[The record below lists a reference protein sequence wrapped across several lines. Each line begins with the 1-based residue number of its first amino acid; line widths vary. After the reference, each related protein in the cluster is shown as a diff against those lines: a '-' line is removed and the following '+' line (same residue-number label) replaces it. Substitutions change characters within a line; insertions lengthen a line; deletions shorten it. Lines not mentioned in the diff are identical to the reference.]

1 MYSNNIIMSIKN
13 VFITSGMTF
22 LFGVYSLYN
31 ILDYLNNIDRI
42 YNHKLLDLQRKLV
55 ETDKHYNN
63 LYFDF
68 IKIKNEVDFLSSKI
82 VIIEKKLTERPLY
95 CFSPNFDYYES
106 SEDDKKSNESKN
118 IIRITSENNN
128 LEPNNVLLNENIDE
142 NVNKIIDE
150 NVNKIIDENVN
161 KSIDE
166 NVNKI
171 IDENIDEL
179 VNKITEYDCVEIVN
193 IADINTI
200 QVSDCS
206 SRKNSLT
213 NSNLNLNLNLEK
225 EPLYKSRSASISD
238 VNWGGLMKTFLLG

>member
-31 ILDYLNNIDRI
+31 ILDYLNNIDMI
-42 YNHKLLDLQRKLV
+42 YNHKLLDLQRKLD
-55 ETDKHYNN
+55 ETDEHYNN
-63 LYFDF
+63 LYVDF

-118 IIRITSENNN
+118 TIRITSENNN
-128 LEPNNVLLNENIDE
+128 SESNIILLIETVDKHVDKHDDKNIDDK
-142 NVNKIIDE
+142 NVDKNVDDKNVDDKIFDDE
-150 NVNKIIDENVN
+150 D
-161 KSIDE
+161 
-166 NVNKI
+166 
-171 IDENIDEL
+171 
-179 VNKITEYDCVEIVN
+179 VNKITEYDCVDMVN

-213 NSNLNLNLNLEK
+213 NSKFKK
-225 EPLYKSRSASISD
+225 EPLYKSKSAYLSD
-238 VNWGGLMKTFLLG
+238 VNWTGLMKTFLLG

>member
-142 NVNKIIDE
+142 NIDE
-150 NVNKIIDENVN
+150 NVNKIIDEN
-161 KSIDE
+161 IDE

-213 NSNLNLNLNLEK
+213 NSNLNLNLEK

>member
-1 MYSNNIIMSIKN
+1 MSIKN

-31 ILDYLNNIDRI
+31 ILDYINNIDLI
-42 YNHKLLDLQRKLV
+42 YNQKLLDLQRKLD

-63 LYFDF
+63 LYVDF

-106 SEDDKKSNESKN
+106 SEDDKKSNESNESKN
-118 IIRITSENNN
+118 TIRITSENNN
-128 LEPNNVLLNENIDE
+128 LESNIILLIETVDKNIDDK
-142 NVNKIIDE
+142 NVDGE
-150 NVNKIIDENVN
+150 D
-161 KSIDE
+161 
-166 NVNKI
+166 
-171 IDENIDEL
+171 
-179 VNKITEYDCVEIVN
+179 VNKITEYDCVDMVN

-213 NSNLNLNLNLEK
+213 NSK
-225 EPLYKSRSASISD
+225 FKKDPLYKSKSAYLSD
-238 VNWGGLMKTFLLG
+238 VNWTGLMKTFLLG

>member
-31 ILDYLNNIDRI
+31 ILDYINNIDLI
-42 YNHKLLDLQRKLV
+42 YNQKLLDLQRKLD

-63 LYFDF
+63 LYVDF
-68 IKIKNEVDFLSSKI
+68 IKIKNEVEFLSSKI

-118 IIRITSENNN
+118 TIRITSENNN
-128 LEPNNVLLNENIDE
+128 LESNIILLIETVDKNID
-142 NVNKIIDE
+142 K
-150 NVNKIIDENVN
+150 
-161 KSIDE
+161 
-166 NVNKI
+166 
-171 IDENIDEL
+171 NIDDKNVDDKIFDDED
-179 VNKITEYDCVEIVN
+179 VNKITEYDCVDMVN

-213 NSNLNLNLNLEK
+213 NSKFKK
-225 EPLYKSRSASISD
+225 EPLYKSKSAYLSD
-238 VNWGGLMKTFLLG
+238 VNWTGLMKTFLLSSKLNRKFSMQ

>member
-31 ILDYLNNIDRI
+31 ILDYLNNIYRI

-68 IKIKNEVDFLSSKI
+68 IKIKNEIDFLSGKI

-142 NVNKIIDE
+142 NIDE
-150 NVNKIIDENVN
+150 NVNK
-161 KSIDE
+161 
-166 NVNKI
+166 
-171 IDENIDEL
+171 NIDEM

-213 NSNLNLNLNLEK
+213 NSKFKK
-225 EPLYKSRSASISD
+225 EPLYKSKSAYLSD
-238 VNWGGLMKTFLLG
+238 VNWTGLMKTFLLG

>member
-31 ILDYLNNIDRI
+31 ILDYINNIDLI
-42 YNHKLLDLQRKLV
+42 YNQKLLDLQRKLD

-63 LYFDF
+63 LYVDF
-68 IKIKNEVDFLSSKI
+68 IKIKNEVEFLSSKI

-118 IIRITSENNN
+118 TIRITSENNN
-128 LEPNNVLLNENIDE
+128 LESNIILLIETVDKNID
-142 NVNKIIDE
+142 K
-150 NVNKIIDENVN
+150 
-161 KSIDE
+161 
-166 NVNKI
+166 
-171 IDENIDEL
+171 NIDDKNIDKNVDDED
-179 VNKITEYDCVEIVN
+179 VNKITEYDCVDMVN

-213 NSNLNLNLNLEK
+213 NSKFKK
-225 EPLYKSRSASISD
+225 EPLYKSKSAYLSD
-238 VNWGGLMKTFLLG
+238 VNWTGLMKTFLLG

>member
-31 ILDYLNNIDRI
+31 ILDYINNIDLI
-42 YNHKLLDLQRKLV
+42 YNQKLLDLQRKLD

-63 LYFDF
+63 LYVDF

-118 IIRITSENNN
+118 TIRITSENNN
-128 LEPNNVLLNENIDE
+128 SESNIILLIETVDKNID
-142 NVNKIIDE
+142 K
-150 NVNKIIDENVN
+150 
-161 KSIDE
+161 
-166 NVNKI
+166 
-171 IDENIDEL
+171 NIDDKNVDDKIFDDED
-179 VNKITEYDCVEIVN
+179 VNKITEYDCVDMVN

-213 NSNLNLNLNLEK
+213 NSKFKK
-225 EPLYKSRSASISD
+225 EPLYKSKSAYLSD
-238 VNWGGLMKTFLLG
+238 VNWTGLMKTFLLG

>member
-42 YNHKLLDLQRKLV
+42 YNHKLLDLQRKLI

-118 IIRITSENNN
+118 TIRITSENNN
-128 LEPNNVLLNENIDE
+128 FEPNNVLLNENIDE
-142 NVNKIIDE
+142 NVNKNIDE
-150 NVNKIIDENVN
+150 NVNK
-161 KSIDE
+161 
-166 NVNKI
+166 
-171 IDENIDEL
+171 NIDETVDEM

-213 NSNLNLNLNLEK
+213 NSNLNLNLEK

-238 VNWGGLMKTFLLG
+238 VNWSGLMKTFLLG

>member
-31 ILDYLNNIDRI
+31 ILDYINNIDLI
-42 YNHKLLDLQRKLV
+42 YNQKLLDLQRKLD

-63 LYFDF
+63 LYVDF

-106 SEDDKKSNESKN
+106 SEDDKKSNESNESKN
-118 IIRITSENNN
+118 TIRITSENNN
-128 LEPNNVLLNENIDE
+128 LESNIILLIETVDKNID
-142 NVNKIIDE
+142 K
-150 NVNKIIDENVN
+150 
-161 KSIDE
+161 
-166 NVNKI
+166 
-171 IDENIDEL
+171 NIDDKNIDKNVDDED
-179 VNKITEYDCVEIVN
+179 VNKITEYDCVDMVN

-213 NSNLNLNLNLEK
+213 NSKFKK
-225 EPLYKSRSASISD
+225 EPLYKSKSAYLSD
-238 VNWGGLMKTFLLG
+238 VNWTGLMKTFLLV

>member
-1 MYSNNIIMSIKN
+1 MYSINIIMSIKN

-31 ILDYLNNIDRI
+31 ILDYINNIDLI
-42 YNHKLLDLQRKLV
+42 YNQKLLDLQRKLD

-63 LYFDF
+63 LYVDF

-106 SEDDKKSNESKN
+106 SEDDKKSNESNESKN
-118 IIRITSENNN
+118 TIRITSENNN
-128 LEPNNVLLNENIDE
+128 LESNIILLIETVDKNID
-142 NVNKIIDE
+142 K
-150 NVNKIIDENVN
+150 
-161 KSIDE
+161 
-166 NVNKI
+166 
-171 IDENIDEL
+171 NIDDKNVDDED
-179 VNKITEYDCVEIVN
+179 VNKITEYDCVDMVN

-213 NSNLNLNLNLEK
+213 NSK
-225 EPLYKSRSASISD
+225 FKKDPLYKSKSAYLSD
-238 VNWGGLMKTFLLG
+238 VNWTGLMKTFLLG

>member
-1 MYSNNIIMSIKN
+1 MYSINIIMSIKN
-13 VFITSGMTF
+13 VFITSGMTV

-31 ILDYLNNIDRI
+31 ILDYLNNIDMI
-42 YNHKLLDLQRKLV
+42 YNHKLLDLQRKLD

-63 LYFDF
+63 LYVDF
-68 IKIKNEVDFLSSKI
+68 IQIKNEVDFLSSKI

-118 IIRITSENNN
+118 TIRITSENKNSESN
-128 LEPNNVLLNENIDE
+128 IMLLIETVDKHVDKHDDKNIDK
-142 NVNKIIDE
+142 NVDDKNVDDE
-150 NVNKIIDENVN
+150 D
-161 KSIDE
+161 
-166 NVNKI
+166 
-171 IDENIDEL
+171 
-179 VNKITEYDCVEIVN
+179 VNKITEYDCVDMVN

-213 NSNLNLNLNLEK
+213 NSKFKK
-225 EPLYKSRSASISD
+225 EPLYKSKSAYLSD
-238 VNWGGLMKTFLLG
+238 VNWTGLMKTFLLG

>member
-1 MYSNNIIMSIKN
+1 
-13 VFITSGMTF
+13 MTF

-42 YNHKLLDLQRKLV
+42 YNHKLLDLQRKLI

-142 NVNKIIDE
+142 N
-150 NVNKIIDENVN
+150 
-161 KSIDE
+161 IDE

-213 NSNLNLNLNLEK
+213 NSNSNLNLNLEK

>member
-42 YNHKLLDLQRKLV
+42 YNHKLLDLQRKLI

-118 IIRITSENNN
+118 TIRITSENNN
-128 LEPNNVLLNENIDE
+128 LEPDNVLLNENIDE
-142 NVNKIIDE
+142 N
-150 NVNKIIDENVN
+150 
-161 KSIDE
+161 IDE

-213 NSNLNLNLNLEK
+213 NSNSNLNLNLEK

>member
-1 MYSNNIIMSIKN
+1 MSIKN

-31 ILDYLNNIDRI
+31 ILDYLNNIDRV

-128 LEPNNVLLNENIDE
+128 LEPNNVLLNENINE
-142 NVNKIIDE
+142 NINKIIDE
-150 NVNKIIDENVN
+150 NVNKNINKIIDEN
-161 KSIDE
+161 
-166 NVNKI
+166 

-213 NSNLNLNLNLEK
+213 NSNLNLNLEK

>member
-1 MYSNNIIMSIKN
+1 MSIKN

-31 ILDYLNNIDRI
+31 ILDYINNIDLI
-42 YNHKLLDLQRKLV
+42 YNQKLLDLQRKLD

-63 LYFDF
+63 LYVDF

-118 IIRITSENNN
+118 TIRITSENNN
-128 LEPNNVLLNENIDE
+128 SESNIILLIETVDKNID
-142 NVNKIIDE
+142 K
-150 NVNKIIDENVN
+150 
-161 KSIDE
+161 
-166 NVNKI
+166 
-171 IDENIDEL
+171 NIDDKNVDDKIFDDED
-179 VNKITEYDCVEIVN
+179 VNKITEYDCVDMVN

-213 NSNLNLNLNLEK
+213 NSKFKK
-225 EPLYKSRSASISD
+225 EPLYKSKSAYLSD
-238 VNWGGLMKTFLLG
+238 VNWTGLMKTFLLG

>member
-1 MYSNNIIMSIKN
+1 MYSINIIMSIKN
-13 VFITSGMTF
+13 VFITSGVTF

-31 ILDYLNNIDRI
+31 ILDYINNIDLI
-42 YNHKLLDLQRKLV
+42 YNHKLLDLQRKLD

-63 LYFDF
+63 LYVDF
-68 IKIKNEVDFLSSKI
+68 IKIKIELEFLSSKI

-118 IIRITSENNN
+118 TIRITSENNN
-128 LEPNNVLLNENIDE
+128 SESNIILLIETADKNID
-142 NVNKIIDE
+142 K
-150 NVNKIIDENVN
+150 
-161 KSIDE
+161 
-166 NVNKI
+166 
-171 IDENIDEL
+171 NIDDKNIDDKNVDDKNVDDKNFDED
-179 VNKITEYDCVEIVN
+179 VNKITEYDCVEMVN

-213 NSNLNLNLNLEK
+213 NSKFKK
-225 EPLYKSRSASISD
+225 EPLYKSKSAYLSD
-238 VNWGGLMKTFLLG
+238 VNWTGLMKTFLLG

>member
-31 ILDYLNNIDRI
+31 ILDYINNIDLI
-42 YNHKLLDLQRKLV
+42 YNQKLLDLQRKLD

-63 LYFDF
+63 LYVDF
-68 IKIKNEVDFLSSKI
+68 IQIKNEVDFLSSKI

-118 IIRITSENNN
+118 TIRITSENNN
-128 LEPNNVLLNENIDE
+128 LESNIILLIETVDKNID
-142 NVNKIIDE
+142 K
-150 NVNKIIDENVN
+150 
-161 KSIDE
+161 
-166 NVNKI
+166 
-171 IDENIDEL
+171 NIDDKNIDKNVDDED
-179 VNKITEYDCVEIVN
+179 VNKITEYDCVDMVN

-213 NSNLNLNLNLEK
+213 NSKFKK
-225 EPLYKSRSASISD
+225 EPLYKSKSAYLSD
-238 VNWGGLMKTFLLG
+238 VNWTGLMKTFLLG

>member
-1 MYSNNIIMSIKN
+1 MYSINIIMSIKN

-31 ILDYLNNIDRI
+31 ILDYINNIDLI
-42 YNHKLLDLQRKLV
+42 YNQKLLDLQRKLD

-63 LYFDF
+63 LYVDF
-68 IKIKNEVDFLSSKI
+68 IQIKNEVDFLSSKI

-118 IIRITSENNN
+118 TIRITSENNN
-128 LEPNNVLLNENIDE
+128 LESNIILLIETVDKNVDKFFDDKNIDK
-142 NVNKIIDE
+142 NVDDKNVDDKNVDDKNVDDE
-150 NVNKIIDENVN
+150 D
-161 KSIDE
+161 
-166 NVNKI
+166 
-171 IDENIDEL
+171 
-179 VNKITEYDCVEIVN
+179 VNKITEYDCVDMVN

-213 NSNLNLNLNLEK
+213 NSKFKK
-225 EPLYKSRSASISD
+225 EPLYKSKSAYLSD
-238 VNWGGLMKTFLLG
+238 VNWTGLMKTFLLG

>member
-1 MYSNNIIMSIKN
+1 MYSINIIMSIKN

-31 ILDYLNNIDRI
+31 ILDYLNNIDRV

-128 LEPNNVLLNENIDE
+128 LEPNNVLLNENINE
-142 NVNKIIDE
+142 NINKIIDE
-150 NVNKIIDENVN
+150 NVNKNI
-161 KSIDE
+161 
-166 NVNKI
+166 NKI

-213 NSNLNLNLNLEK
+213 NSNLNLNLEK

>member
-1 MYSNNIIMSIKN
+1 MYSINIIMSIKN

-31 ILDYLNNIDRI
+31 ILDYLNNIDMI
-42 YNHKLLDLQRKLV
+42 YNHKLLDLQRKLD
-55 ETDKHYNN
+55 ETDEHYNN
-63 LYFDF
+63 LYVDF

-82 VIIEKKLTERPLY
+82 VIMEKKLTERPLY

-118 IIRITSENNN
+118 TIRITSENNN
-128 LEPNNVLLNENIDE
+128 LESNIILLIETVDKNVDKNIDDK
-142 NVNKIIDE
+142 NVDDKNVDDKNFDDE
-150 NVNKIIDENVN
+150 D
-161 KSIDE
+161 
-166 NVNKI
+166 
-171 IDENIDEL
+171 
-179 VNKITEYDCVEIVN
+179 VNKITEYDCVDMVN

-213 NSNLNLNLNLEK
+213 NSKFKK
-225 EPLYKSRSASISD
+225 EPLYKSKSAYLSD
-238 VNWGGLMKTFLLG
+238 VNWTGLMKTFLLG

>member
-1 MYSNNIIMSIKN
+1 MYSINIIMSIKN

-31 ILDYLNNIDRI
+31 ILDYINNIDLI
-42 YNHKLLDLQRKLV
+42 YNQKLLDLQRKLD

-63 LYFDF
+63 LYVDF
-68 IKIKNEVDFLSSKI
+68 IQIKNEVDFLSSKI

-118 IIRITSENNN
+118 TIRITSENNN
-128 LEPNNVLLNENIDE
+128 SESNIILLIETVDKNID
-142 NVNKIIDE
+142 K
-150 NVNKIIDENVN
+150 
-161 KSIDE
+161 
-166 NVNKI
+166 
-171 IDENIDEL
+171 NIDDKNIDKNVDDED
-179 VNKITEYDCVEIVN
+179 VNKITEYDCVDMVN

-213 NSNLNLNLNLEK
+213 NSKFKK
-225 EPLYKSRSASISD
+225 EPLYKSKSAYLSD
-238 VNWGGLMKTFLLG
+238 VNWTGLMKTFLLG

>member
-1 MYSNNIIMSIKN
+1 MYSINIIMSIKN

-31 ILDYLNNIDRI
+31 ILDYINNIDLI
-42 YNHKLLDLQRKLV
+42 YNQKLLDLQRKLD

-63 LYFDF
+63 LYVDF

-118 IIRITSENNN
+118 TIRITSENKNSESN
-128 LEPNNVLLNENIDE
+128 IMLLIETVDKHVDKHDDKNIDK
-142 NVNKIIDE
+142 NVDDKNVDDE
-150 NVNKIIDENVN
+150 D
-161 KSIDE
+161 
-166 NVNKI
+166 
-171 IDENIDEL
+171 
-179 VNKITEYDCVEIVN
+179 VNKITEYDCVDMVN

-213 NSNLNLNLNLEK
+213 NSKFKK
-225 EPLYKSRSASISD
+225 EPLYKSKSAYLSD
-238 VNWGGLMKTFLLG
+238 VNWTGLMKTFLLG

>member
-1 MYSNNIIMSIKN
+1 MYSINIIMSIKN

-31 ILDYLNNIDRI
+31 ILDYINNIDLI
-42 YNHKLLDLQRKLV
+42 YNQKLLDLQRKLD

-63 LYFDF
+63 LYVDF
-68 IKIKNEVDFLSSKI
+68 IQIKNEVDFLSSKI

-118 IIRITSENNN
+118 TIRITSENKNSESN
-128 LEPNNVLLNENIDE
+128 IMLLIETVDKHVDKHDDKNIDK
-142 NVNKIIDE
+142 NVDDKNVDDE
-150 NVNKIIDENVN
+150 D
-161 KSIDE
+161 
-166 NVNKI
+166 
-171 IDENIDEL
+171 
-179 VNKITEYDCVEIVN
+179 VNKITEYDCVDMVN

-213 NSNLNLNLNLEK
+213 NSKFKK
-225 EPLYKSRSASISD
+225 EPLYKSKSAYLSD
-238 VNWGGLMKTFLLG
+238 VNWTGLMKTFLLG

>member
-42 YNHKLLDLQRKLV
+42 YNHKLLDLQRKLI

-68 IKIKNEVDFLSSKI
+68 IKIKNEIDFLSGKI

-142 NVNKIIDE
+142 NVNKNIDE
-150 NVNKIIDENVN
+150 NVNKNIDENV
-161 KSIDE
+161 DE
-166 NVNKI
+166 M
-171 IDENIDEL
+171 

-213 NSNLNLNLNLEK
+213 NSNLNLNLEK

>member
-31 ILDYLNNIDRI
+31 VLDYLNNIDRI

-68 IKIKNEVDFLSSKI
+68 IKIKNEIDFLSGKI

-118 IIRITSENNN
+118 TIRITSENNN
-128 LEPNNVLLNENIDE
+128 LEPNTVLLNENIDE
-142 NVNKIIDE
+142 NVNKNVDEMVNKNIDE
-150 NVNKIIDENVN
+150 NVNKNIDENV
-161 KSIDE
+161 DE
-166 NVNKI
+166 M
-171 IDENIDEL
+171 

-213 NSNLNLNLNLEK
+213 NSNSNLNLEK

-238 VNWGGLMKTFLLG
+238 VNWSGLMKTFLLG

>member
-1 MYSNNIIMSIKN
+1 MYSINIIMSIKN

-31 ILDYLNNIDRI
+31 ILDYINNIDLI
-42 YNHKLLDLQRKLV
+42 YNQKLLDLQRKLD

-63 LYFDF
+63 LYVDF

-106 SEDDKKSNESKN
+106 SEDDKKSNESNESKN
-118 IIRITSENNN
+118 TIRITSENNN
-128 LEPNNVLLNENIDE
+128 LESNIILLIETVDKNVDKHDAKH
-142 NVNKIIDE
+142 VD
-150 NVNKIIDENVN
+150 
-161 KSIDE
+161 
-166 NVNKI
+166 
-171 IDENIDEL
+171 DENIDDKNIADED
-179 VNKITEYDCVEIVN
+179 VNKIMEYDCVEMVN

-213 NSNLNLNLNLEK
+213 NSK
-225 EPLYKSRSASISD
+225 FKKDPLYKSKSAYLSD
-238 VNWGGLMKTFLLG
+238 VNWTGLMKTFLLG

>member
-1 MYSNNIIMSIKN
+1 MSIKN

-31 ILDYLNNIDRI
+31 ILDYINNIDLI
-42 YNHKLLDLQRKLV
+42 YNHKLLDLQRKLD
-55 ETDKHYNN
+55 ETDEHYNN
-63 LYFDF
+63 LYVDF

-106 SEDDKKSNESKN
+106 SEDDKKSNESNESKN
-118 IIRITSENNN
+118 TIRITSENNN
-128 LEPNNVLLNENIDE
+128 LESNIILLIETVDKNID
-142 NVNKIIDE
+142 K
-150 NVNKIIDENVN
+150 
-161 KSIDE
+161 
-166 NVNKI
+166 
-171 IDENIDEL
+171 NIDDKNVDDED
-179 VNKITEYDCVEIVN
+179 VNKITEYDCVDMVN

-213 NSNLNLNLNLEK
+213 NSNFK
-225 EPLYKSRSASISD
+225 KDPLYKSKSAYLSD
-238 VNWGGLMKTFLLG
+238 VNWTGLMKTFLLG

>member
-1 MYSNNIIMSIKN
+1 MYSINIIMSIKN

-31 ILDYLNNIDRI
+31 ILDYLNNIDMI
-42 YNHKLLDLQRKLV
+42 YNHKLLDLQRKLD
-55 ETDKHYNN
+55 ETDEHYNN
-63 LYFDF
+63 LYVDF

-118 IIRITSENNN
+118 TIRITSENNN
-128 LEPNNVLLNENIDE
+128 SESNIILLIETVDKNID
-142 NVNKIIDE
+142 K
-150 NVNKIIDENVN
+150 
-161 KSIDE
+161 
-166 NVNKI
+166 
-171 IDENIDEL
+171 NIDDKNVDDKIFDDED
-179 VNKITEYDCVEIVN
+179 VNKITEYDCVDMVN

-213 NSNLNLNLNLEK
+213 NSKFKK
-225 EPLYKSRSASISD
+225 EPLYKSKSAYLSD
-238 VNWGGLMKTFLLG
+238 VNWTGLMKTFLLG

>member
-1 MYSNNIIMSIKN
+1 MYSINIIMSIKN

-31 ILDYLNNIDRI
+31 ILDYINNIDLI
-42 YNHKLLDLQRKLV
+42 YNQKLLDLQRKLD

-63 LYFDF
+63 LYVDF

-106 SEDDKKSNESKN
+106 SEDDKKSNESNESKN
-118 IIRITSENNN
+118 TIRITSENNN
-128 LEPNNVLLNENIDE
+128 LESNIILLIETVDKNVDDKNVDDE
-142 NVNKIIDE
+142 D
-150 NVNKIIDENVN
+150 
-161 KSIDE
+161 
-166 NVNKI
+166 
-171 IDENIDEL
+171 
-179 VNKITEYDCVEIVN
+179 VNKITEYDCVDMVN

-213 NSNLNLNLNLEK
+213 NSK
-225 EPLYKSRSASISD
+225 FKKDPLYKSKSAYLSD
-238 VNWGGLMKTFLLG
+238 VNWTGLMKTFLLG

>member
-1 MYSNNIIMSIKN
+1 MSIKN

-31 ILDYLNNIDRI
+31 ILDYINNIDLI
-42 YNHKLLDLQRKLV
+42 YNQKLLDLQRKLD

-63 LYFDF
+63 LYVDF

-106 SEDDKKSNESKN
+106 SEDDKKSNESNESKN
-118 IIRITSENNN
+118 TIRITSENNN
-128 LEPNNVLLNENIDE
+128 LESNIILLIETVDKNVDDKNVDDE
-142 NVNKIIDE
+142 D
-150 NVNKIIDENVN
+150 
-161 KSIDE
+161 
-166 NVNKI
+166 
-171 IDENIDEL
+171 
-179 VNKITEYDCVEIVN
+179 VNKITEYDCVDMVN

-213 NSNLNLNLNLEK
+213 NSK
-225 EPLYKSRSASISD
+225 FKKDPLYKSKSAYLSD
-238 VNWGGLMKTFLLG
+238 VNWTGLMKTFLLG

>member
-31 ILDYLNNIDRI
+31 ILDYLNNIDRV

-128 LEPNNVLLNENIDE
+128 LEPNNVLLNENINE
-142 NVNKIIDE
+142 NINKIIDE
-150 NVNKIIDENVN
+150 NVNKNINKIIDEN
-161 KSIDE
+161 
-166 NVNKI
+166 

-213 NSNLNLNLNLEK
+213 NSNLNLNLEK

>member
-1 MYSNNIIMSIKN
+1 MYSINIIMSIKN

-31 ILDYLNNIDRI
+31 ILDYINNIDLI
-42 YNHKLLDLQRKLV
+42 YNQKLLDLQRKLD

-63 LYFDF
+63 LYVDF
-68 IKIKNEVDFLSSKI
+68 IQIKNEVDFLSSKI

-118 IIRITSENNN
+118 TIRITSENNN
-128 LEPNNVLLNENIDE
+128 LESNIILLIETVDKNID
-142 NVNKIIDE
+142 K
-150 NVNKIIDENVN
+150 
-161 KSIDE
+161 
-166 NVNKI
+166 
-171 IDENIDEL
+171 NIDDKNIDKNVDDED
-179 VNKITEYDCVEIVN
+179 VNKITEYDCVDMVN

-213 NSNLNLNLNLEK
+213 NSKFKK
-225 EPLYKSRSASISD
+225 EPLYKSKSAYLSD
-238 VNWGGLMKTFLLG
+238 VNWTGLMKTFLLG

>member
-31 ILDYLNNIDRI
+31 ILDYLNNIDMI
-42 YNHKLLDLQRKLV
+42 YNHKLLDLQRKLD
-55 ETDKHYNN
+55 ETDEHYNN
-63 LYFDF
+63 LYVDF
-68 IKIKNEVDFLSSKI
+68 IQIKNEVDFLSSKI

-118 IIRITSENNN
+118 TIRITSENKNSESN
-128 LEPNNVLLNENIDE
+128 IMLLIETVDKHVDKHDDKNIDK
-142 NVNKIIDE
+142 NVDDKNVDDE
-150 NVNKIIDENVN
+150 D
-161 KSIDE
+161 
-166 NVNKI
+166 
-171 IDENIDEL
+171 
-179 VNKITEYDCVEIVN
+179 VNKITEYDCVDMVN

-213 NSNLNLNLNLEK
+213 NSKFKK
-225 EPLYKSRSASISD
+225 EPLYKSKSAYLSD
-238 VNWGGLMKTFLLG
+238 VNWTGLMKTFLLG

>member
-31 ILDYLNNIDRI
+31 ILDYLNNIDRV

-142 NVNKIIDE
+142 N
-150 NVNKIIDENVN
+150 
-161 KSIDE
+161 IDE

-213 NSNLNLNLNLEK
+213 NSNLNLNLEK

>member
-1 MYSNNIIMSIKN
+1 MYSINIIMSIKN

-31 ILDYLNNIDRI
+31 ILDYINNIDLI
-42 YNHKLLDLQRKLV
+42 YNQKLLDLQRKLD

-63 LYFDF
+63 LYVDF
-68 IKIKNEVDFLSSKI
+68 IQIKNEVDFLSSKI

-118 IIRITSENNN
+118 TIRITSENNN
-128 LEPNNVLLNENIDE
+128 SESNIILLIETVDKHVDKHDDKNIDK
-142 NVNKIIDE
+142 NVDDKNVDDE
-150 NVNKIIDENVN
+150 D
-161 KSIDE
+161 
-166 NVNKI
+166 
-171 IDENIDEL
+171 
-179 VNKITEYDCVEIVN
+179 VNKITEYDCVDMVN

-213 NSNLNLNLNLEK
+213 NSKFKK
-225 EPLYKSRSASISD
+225 EPLYKSKSAYLSD
-238 VNWGGLMKTFLLG
+238 VNWTGLMKTFLLG

>member
-42 YNHKLLDLQRKLV
+42 YIHKLLDLQRKLD

-63 LYFDF
+63 LYVDF
-68 IKIKNEVDFLSSKI
+68 IKIKNEVEFLSSQI

-106 SEDDKKSNESKN
+106 SEDDKNSNESKN
-118 IIRITSENNN
+118 TIRITSENNN
-128 LEPNNVLLNENIDE
+128 SESNIILLIETVDKNIDDKNIDDKNIDDKNIDDKNIDDKNIDKNIDDK
-142 NVNKIIDE
+142 NVDDNKIM
-150 NVNKIIDENVN
+150 
-161 KSIDE
+161 
-166 NVNKI
+166 
-171 IDENIDEL
+171 
-179 VNKITEYDCVEIVN
+179 EYDCVEMVN

-213 NSNLNLNLNLEK
+213 NSKFKK
-225 EPLYKSRSASISD
+225 EPLYKSKSAYLSD
-238 VNWGGLMKTFLLG
+238 VNWTGLMKTFLLG

>member
-1 MYSNNIIMSIKN
+1 MYSINIIMSIKN

-31 ILDYLNNIDRI
+31 ILDYINNIDLI
-42 YNHKLLDLQRKLV
+42 YNQKLLDLQRKLD

-63 LYFDF
+63 LYVDF
-68 IKIKNEVDFLSSKI
+68 IQIKNEVDFLSSKI

-118 IIRITSENNN
+118 TIRITSENKNSESN
-128 LEPNNVLLNENIDE
+128 IMLLIETVDKNID
-142 NVNKIIDE
+142 K
-150 NVNKIIDENVN
+150 
-161 KSIDE
+161 
-166 NVNKI
+166 
-171 IDENIDEL
+171 NIDDKNIDKNVDDED
-179 VNKITEYDCVEIVN
+179 VNKITEYDCVDMVN

-213 NSNLNLNLNLEK
+213 NSKFKK
-225 EPLYKSRSASISD
+225 EPLYKSKSAYLSD
-238 VNWGGLMKTFLLG
+238 VNWTGLMKTFLLG

>member
-1 MYSNNIIMSIKN
+1 MYSINIIMSIKN

-31 ILDYLNNIDRI
+31 ILDYINNIDLI
-42 YNHKLLDLQRKLV
+42 YNQKLLDLQRKLD

-63 LYFDF
+63 LYVDF

-106 SEDDKKSNESKN
+106 SEDDKKSNESNESKN
-118 IIRITSENNN
+118 TIRITSENNN
-128 LEPNNVLLNENIDE
+128 LESNIILLIETVDKNID
-142 NVNKIIDE
+142 K
-150 NVNKIIDENVN
+150 
-161 KSIDE
+161 
-166 NVNKI
+166 
-171 IDENIDEL
+171 NIDDKNVANIFDDKNIDKNVDDED
-179 VNKITEYDCVEIVN
+179 VNKITEYDCVDMVN

-213 NSNLNLNLNLEK
+213 NSKFKK
-225 EPLYKSRSASISD
+225 EPLYKSKSAYLSD
-238 VNWGGLMKTFLLG
+238 VNWTGLMKTFLLG

>member
-1 MYSNNIIMSIKN
+1 MSIKN

-31 ILDYLNNIDRI
+31 ILDYINNIDLI
-42 YNHKLLDLQRKLV
+42 YNHKLLDLQRKLD
-55 ETDKHYNN
+55 ETDEHYNN
-63 LYFDF
+63 LYVDF

-106 SEDDKKSNESKN
+106 SEDDKKSNESNESKN
-118 IIRITSENNN
+118 TIRITSENNN
-128 LEPNNVLLNENIDE
+128 LESNIILLIETVDKNID
-142 NVNKIIDE
+142 K
-150 NVNKIIDENVN
+150 
-161 KSIDE
+161 
-166 NVNKI
+166 
-171 IDENIDEL
+171 NIDDKNVDDED
-179 VNKITEYDCVEIVN
+179 VNKITEYDCVDMVN

-213 NSNLNLNLNLEK
+213 NSK
-225 EPLYKSRSASISD
+225 FKKDPLYKSKSAYLSD
-238 VNWGGLMKTFLLG
+238 VNWTGLMKTFLLG